1 MSPIRIAFCYNV
13 KHQNVEA
20 VQSELE
26 FDFIETIDG
35 IVKSVESLGHSV
47 VRVEADENAWDNL
60 SKLKSKID
68 LVFNIAEGLRGD
80 ARESYIPQF
89 CEMLN
94 IPYTHSSPTVL
105 AICLDKYLTRMAVRG
120 GGVKVAEAVLVQN
133 GRIGD
138 LEKLKMPVI
147 IKPNGEG
154 SSMGIFDANV
164 VDNPTA
170 VEKRVKELRDKGLK
184 GEILIEEF
192 IDGREFTV
200 GLLGNPPEVLPI
212 IEQKFDFMPPDMKHV
227 AGYEL
232 KWMVED
238 TLKDLTAAYSCPAKL
253 TEAQQK
259 QIEETSKLVYKTLKI
274 RDCARM
280 DYRMDKSG
288 ELYFIEVNPIPGINP
303 TPNQISYFPLAART
317 GGIDFPH
324 LMERIINSARARY
337 GI

>member
-1 MSPIRIAFCYNV
+1 MSPLRIAFCYNV
-13 KHQNVEA
+13 KPPNAEA
-20 VQSELE
+20 LQTEME
-26 FDFIETIDG
+26 FDLIETIDL
-35 IVKSVESLGHSV
+35 IIKHIESLGHQV
-47 VRVEADENAWDNL
+47 VKIEANEDVWKNL
-60 SKLKSKID
+60 PKLKGKID

-80 ARESYIPQF
+80 ARESYVPQI
-89 CEMLN
+89 CEMLE
-94 IPYTHSSPTVL
+94 IPYTFSSPTTL
-105 AICLDKYLTRMAVRG
+105 SICLDKYMTRLAVKG
-120 GGVKVAEAVLVQN
+120 GGVRVGEAVLVTD
-133 GRIGD
+133 GKIGD
-138 LEKLKMPVI
+138 MSDLTFPVI
-147 IKPNGEG
+147 IKPNGGG
-154 SSMGIFDANV
+154 SSLGIFEANV
-164 VDNPTA
+164 VDNPNA
-170 VEKRVKELRDKGLK
+170 ALKRIKELREKGLK

-200 GLLGNPPEVLPI
+200 GLLGDPPEVLPI
-212 IEQKFDFMPPDMKHV
+212 IEQKFDFMPPNMKHV

-232 KWMVED
+232 KWLVED
-238 TLKDLTAAYSCPAKL
+238 TLKDLTAAYDCPAKL

-259 QIEETSKLVYKTLKI
+259 HIEETSKLVFKTLKI
-274 RDCARM
+274 RDCARI